1 MTRQSNTKSR
11 KIKPSRPYR
20 FDQNRGKRRWLRKQ
34 DPIRRF
40 FDLKLK
46 DLTDQQQSNLTEIR
60 LNFTRDMIG
69 QKAEVR
75 MKEIDLKI
83 EMRRTPLNRSVI
95 EVIIKEITSL
105 SASMRLCEIAA
116 MFDVLE
122 VLTETAN

>member
-1 MTRQSNTKSR
+1 M
-11 KIKPSRPYR
+11 
-20 FDQNRGKRRWLRKQ
+20 
-34 DPIRRF
+34 
-40 FDLKLK
+40 KLK

-95 EVIIKEITSL
+95 EVIIKEMASL
-105 SASMRLCEIAA
+105 NASIRFRGIAA
-116 MFDVLE
+116 MSDVLE
-122 VLTETAN
+122 ILTDDQRIKYRRMLR

>member
-20 FDQNRGKRRWLRKQ
+20 FDQNREKRRWLRKQ

-60 LNFTRDMIG
+60 LIFIRDMIG
-69 QKAEVR
+69 QKAEVC
-75 MKEIDLKI
+75 MKEIDWKI
-83 EMRRTPLNRSVI
+83 EMRGTLLNRSVI
-95 EVIIKEITSL
+95 EVVI
-105 SASMRLCEIAA
+105 
-116 MFDVLE
+116 
-122 VLTETAN
+122 